1 LFDGI
6 IVKHDL
12 RKLENE
18 MENEMEN
25 ETERHGNEKKEMY
38 WVRV

>member
-1 LFDGI
+1 
-6 IVKHDL
+6 
-12 RKLENE
+12 
-18 MENEMEN
+18 MENETEN